1 MDRPYFRV
9 LLTPSLCD
17 PILIEGLP
25 GIGNVGRIATNLLM
39 KFYGAKPFA
48 ELYAPYF
55 PDYVSVSSDGICRLP
70 KYEFYA
76 ASSNEHDLIILTG
89 DTQPSFDDVVAHY
102 EICSAILDFVEKF
115 GCRFIITLGGV
126 ASKGEENRIYVA
138 ATSPTLATDFMKRGA
153 TVYSKGRIVGAAG
166 LLLGLAKERGIDG
179 LCILAAT
186 SGFEADRGAGF
197 SVFKFL
203 IKILGD
209 NVKEGLYK

>member
-1 MDRPYFRV
+1 MDKPYFHM
-9 LLTPSLCD
+9 LFAPSLRD

-25 GIGNVGRIATNLLM
+25 GIGNVGKIATNLLI
-39 KFYGAKPFA
+39 KFYSAKPFA

-76 ASSNEHDLIILTG
+76 TSSNKNDLIILTG

-115 GCRFIITLGGV
+115 GCRFLITLGGV
-126 ASKGEENRIYVA
+126 AGKGEENQVYIA
-138 ATSPTLATDFMKRGA
+138 ATSPTLVTEFMERGA
-153 TVYSKGRIVGAAG
+153 AIYGGGRIVGVAG
-166 LLLGLAKERGIDG
+166 LLLGLAKERGIGG
-179 LCILAAT
+179 LCILATT

-203 IKILGD
+203 MKILGCD
-209 NVKEGLYK
+209 AKEGL